1 MIFYFNLNSIKIN
14 RIIFIKKMERLICY
28 KLINKTDFYFN
39 VKVRKHLDNIIESV
53 KKSENYNEIPNM
65 LLIGLSGSGRHSIMK
80 YFVFNLFNCQNIDN
94 NDIFYYELM
103 EFKNKTTSYY
113 LKYTNYFL
121 MIDNISLANDKTALQ
136 DLIKKYTSQKTI
148 DNQIKFII
156 INDIDKLSYF
166 SQMSLRRTME
176 IYNNECKFI
185 LIGERKENILKPLI
199 SRCIN
204 FRIAKPSNEELNDF
218 LEYLITKNSLDL
230 TIEQQKTIIENSDNN
245 ISEFFTNLNKEVYN
259 DLIKVPNTKESLYNE
274 IFSILNDKYECE
286 ILSYGFIKNKVLDL
300 IKYGE
305 DVQTIIRKINNN
317 VYSNLDNEEKIKKLN
332 DLNKKMIFKY
342 NKTEQE
348 YMMVNIYL
356 SELLFIL
363 V

>member
-1 MIFYFNLNSIKIN
+1 
-14 RIIFIKKMERLICY
+14 
-28 KLINKTDFYFN
+28 
-39 VKVRKHLDNIIESV
+39 
-53 KKSENYNEIPNM
+53 
-65 LLIGLSGSGRHSIMK
+65 
-80 YFVFNLFNCQNIDN
+80 
-94 NDIFYYELM
+94 
-103 EFKNKTTSYY
+103 
-113 LKYTNYFL
+113 
-121 MIDNISLANDKTALQ
+121 
-136 DLIKKYTSQKTI
+136 
-148 DNQIKFII
+148 
-156 INDIDKLSYF
+156 
-166 SQMSLRRTME
+166 MSLRRTME

-204 FRIAKPSNEELNDF
+204 FRIAKPSNEELNNF

-230 TIEQQKTIIENSDNN
+230 TTEQQKTIIEKSDNN
-245 ISEFFTNLNKEVYN
+245 ISEFFTNLNKEVYK

-274 IFSILNDKYECE
+274 IFSILNDKYDCE
-286 ILSYGFIKNKVLDL
+286 ILSYGFIKNKVLEL

-317 VYSNLDNEEKIKKLN
+317 IYSNLDNEEKIEKLN

-348 YMMVNIYL
+348 YMMINIYL